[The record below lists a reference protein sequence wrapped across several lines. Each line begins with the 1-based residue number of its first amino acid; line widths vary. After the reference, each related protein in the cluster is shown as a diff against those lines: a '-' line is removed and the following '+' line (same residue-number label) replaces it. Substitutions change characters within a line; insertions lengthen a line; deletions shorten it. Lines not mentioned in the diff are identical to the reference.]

1 MFWRKF
7 KLDWSYA
14 IGELFI
20 VTIGVLIAM
29 AIGAWNSDRLER
41 AEEFNI
47 LSRLITDI
55 EVDLKEYDGRLA
67 SMNQKE
73 ESLLRVR
80 STLYGDD
87 PQDINQFFNDI
98 IIGAN
103 YGWNQGATQRGTF
116 NDLLGSG
123 SLRIIDNS
131 DVRAQIVAYYDE
143 YDSAH
148 VRIDERET
156 GYPNVS
162 YQLVPRNPTAMQNDT
177 VVELQLETG
186 LSDEFLNERFKA
198 AQDPSFRNHVI
209 AEINLA
215 RFIRG
220 ITFDLQTKAVNLTRR
235 LKEYQA
241 EIE

>member
-7 KLDWSYA
+7 RLDWSYA

-20 VTIGVLIAM
+20 VTIGVLIAL
-29 AIGAWNSDRLER
+29 AVGAWNSDRSER
-41 AEEFNI
+41 AEEFDI

-55 EVDLKEYDGRLA
+55 EVDLKEYDRRLA
-67 SMNQKE
+67 SMDNKE

-80 STLYGDD
+80 SALYSDG
-87 PQDINQFFNDI
+87 PQDIEQFFNDI
-98 IIGAN
+98 VVGAN

-123 SLRIIDNS
+123 SLRIIANPEI
-131 DVRAQIVAYYDE
+131 RALIIAYYDN
-143 YDSAH
+143 YDSQH

-156 GYPNVS
+156 EYPNIS
-162 YQLVPRNPTAMQNDT
+162 YQLIPRSPTSMQNAV
-177 VVELQLETG
+177 VVELQVESG
-186 LSDEFLNERFKA
+186 LSDEFLSERVKA
-198 AQDPSFRNHVI
+198 ALDPSFRNHVI

-215 RFIRG
+215 RFIQG
-220 ITFDLQTKAVNLTRR
+220 ITVDLQAKARSLISR
-235 LKEYQA
+235 LKQYQA